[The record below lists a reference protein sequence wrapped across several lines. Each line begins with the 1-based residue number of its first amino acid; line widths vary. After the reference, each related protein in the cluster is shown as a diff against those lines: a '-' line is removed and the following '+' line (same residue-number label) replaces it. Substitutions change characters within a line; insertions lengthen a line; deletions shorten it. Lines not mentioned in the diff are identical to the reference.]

1 MKPLDDLL
9 DRADALQRRWRP
21 AAFAVAVWKKF
32 SDDRARDHAALIA
45 FYGFVA
51 IFPLLLALATVLDIV
66 LRHNPALRENLLDS
80 ALTAYPVIGTQIKN
94 NVHPLTST
102 GLALAVGLIVALLGA
117 RGVARVMQNA
127 LNSLWAVPLDRRPR
141 FPASALRGIGLIVVI
156 GLGQIL
162 TASLSSLAIGAGRP
176 VMGVLAEAGVI
187 ALAFVANIGIFWLA
201 LRLATA
207 AEVSWRA
214 LRLGA
219 ILSAVSWQVLELL
232 GTFLVGHTLR
242 NSSELYGVFGV
253 VLGLL
258 TWLYVQA
265 LVTISAV
272 EACTVREWRLWPRSL
287 RPPPTEQDVRAYERY
302 GRAERRLPAGLTGSG
317 RQHDDDH

>member
-1 MKPLDDLL
+1 MKVVDDLL

-21 AAFAVAVWKKF
+21 AAFAVAAWKKF
-32 SDDRARDHAALIA
+32 SEDRARDLAALIA
-45 FYGFVA
+45 FYAFVA
-51 IFPLLLALATVLDIV
+51 IFPLLLVLVTVLDVV
-66 LRHNPALRENLLDS
+66 LRQHPALRQELLDS
-80 ALTAYPVIGTQIKN
+80 ALTAYPVIGAQIKSS
-94 NVHPLTST
+94 VHPITST
-102 GLALAVGLIVALLGA
+102 GLALAAGLIVALFGA
-117 RGVARVMQNA
+117 RGVARAMQHA
-127 LNSLWAVPLDRRPR
+127 LNSAWAVPLDRRPR
-141 FPASALRGIGLIVVI
+141 WPASALRGMGLIAVI

-162 TASLSSLAIGAGRP
+162 TASLSSLAVGAGHL
-176 VMGVLAEAGVI
+176 VIGVLAEAGVI
-187 ALAFVANIGIFWLA
+187 VLAFCANIGVFWLA

-207 AEVSWRA
+207 ADVSWSA

-219 ILSAVSWQVLELL
+219 ILSAISWQVLQLA
-232 GTFLVGHTLR
+232 GTFVVGHMLR

-265 LVTISAV
+265 MITLYAI

-287 RPPPTEQDVRAYERY
+287 RPPPTEQDVRAYAYY

-317 RQHDDDH
+317 RQP